1 MVTSDPHLVQPGSQR
16 RKLRAV
22 AKPFFPDREM
32 KPVQARPL
40 DRRLFLSLGAV
51 AAGGVVV
58 SPLSA
63 LAQALE
69 VRHWHGTVAAS
80 RQPEQ
85 IVATS
90 IAEWRGLWGRVG
102 SPAPDIFEP
111 GRTHAVGIFLG
122 RRAGEGYAVNV
133 LSTSRRRDRIVVVFE
148 ERMPAEI
155 MMAQRAPAPSAPRP
169 VAGGTPG
176 GFGPGPGSGPG
187 PGPGAGFAPS
197 TGGAT
202 ASLAPPPAPAYRPVG
217 QPTSP
222 WAIILIPRAD
232 LPISVEQRLFR

>member
-1 MVTSDPHLVQPGSQR
+1 MVTKDRHLIQPGSQR
-16 RKLRAV
+16 SIVRAV
-22 AKPFFPDREM
+22 AKPVLPVRESL
-32 KPVQARPL
+32 PSSARSL
-40 DRRLFLSLGAV
+40 ARRQFLSLGAL
-51 AAGGVVV
+51 ATTGLLV
-58 SPLSA
+58 SSFPA
-63 LAQALE
+63 LGQAVE
-69 VRHWHGTVAAS
+69 VRHWHGTSAVS

-85 IVATS
+85 VVATS
-90 IAEWRGLWGRVG
+90 MAEWRSLWGRVG

-122 RRAGEGYAVNV
+122 RRAGEGYSVNV

-169 VAGGTPG
+169 VAGGTPNGFSAG
-176 GFGPGPGSGPG
+176 GIGG
-187 PGPGAGFAPS
+187 GPGAGFAPS
-197 TGGAT
+197 NNGAT
-202 ASLAPPPAPAYRPVG
+202 ASLAPPPAPSYRPVG